1 MSNNV
6 FSDMGL
12 PNPDERLLKAH
23 IVLHLRAIAKQTGMS
38 QTEIAKQTGMSQ
50 TEIAKQTG
58 MTQPEVSNMLR
69 GICKDIS
76 VERLL
81 HATNALHHNVRIIIE
96 SVPTEVAVT
105 TVELAAA

>member
-1 MSNNV
+1 MGENV

-12 PNPDERLLKAH
+12 PNPEERLLKAH
-23 IVLHLRAIAKQTGMS
+23 IVLQLR
-38 QTEIAKQTGMSQ
+38 EIAKQTGMSQ
-50 TEIAKQTG
+50 SEIAKRTG

-81 HATNALHHNVRIIIE
+81 RATNALNHSVRIIIA
-96 SVPTEVAVT
+96 STPTEAAET
-105 TVELAAA
+105 TVELAPA